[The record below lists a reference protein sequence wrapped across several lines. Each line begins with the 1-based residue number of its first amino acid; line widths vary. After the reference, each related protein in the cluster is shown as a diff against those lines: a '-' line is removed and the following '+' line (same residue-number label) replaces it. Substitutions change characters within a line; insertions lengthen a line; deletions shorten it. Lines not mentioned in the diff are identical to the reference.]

1 MQNVLAFSTVSS
13 SLSFHSLAKHESSS
27 DAKNPKC
34 YIAVVG
40 VRVSISAYTE
50 IGATY
55 ILFSNVKKGDELG
68 FTIGG
73 RNLSAMLMILP

>member
-1 MQNVLAFSTVSS
+1 MQNVLAFSTVSN

-55 ILFSNVKKGDELG
+55 ILFSNVKRVMSLVLQLEEETSVLC
-68 FTIGG
+68 
-73 RNLSAMLMILP
+73 